1 MTRFAEMESAGFFKD
16 FTSNV
21 LFMFTQAILELS
33 CSKPNIFTSRILLTF
48 VFDTFP
54 VVYAVLSLAVY

>member
-1 MTRFAEMESAGFFKD
+1 MTRFAEMESTGFFKD
-16 FTSNV
+16 
-21 LFMFTQAILELS
+21 FTQAILELS